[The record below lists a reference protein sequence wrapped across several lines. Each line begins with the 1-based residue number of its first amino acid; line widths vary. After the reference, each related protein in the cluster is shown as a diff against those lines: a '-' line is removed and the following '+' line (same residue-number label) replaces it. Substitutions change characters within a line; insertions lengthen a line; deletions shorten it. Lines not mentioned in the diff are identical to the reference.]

1 LFRNIGAGLESAES
15 RRAAVF
21 IFFQIKSAHLQM
33 VGGFHI
39 ISDEKR
45 DCPAADEFEFYFR
58 QIFQMSGPY
67 TLRVSAA
74 VFPVRVF
81 FGDQDPLIDHI
92 LLKPFSSFPSA
103 VMSAAGKSECAK
115 QEE

>member
-1 LFRNIGAGLESAES
+1 MI
-15 RRAAVF
+15 
-21 IFFQIKSAHLQM
+21 
-33 VGGFHI
+33 GGFHI
-39 ISDEKR
+39 VSDEKR

-58 QIFQMSGPY
+58 KIFQMSGPY

-81 FGDQDPLIDHI
+81 FRDHDPFIDHI
-92 LLKPFSSFPSA
+92 LLKPFSGFPVA
-103 VMSAAGKSECAK
+103 VMSAAGKSERAK